1 MDNIEN
7 ELGDIK
13 LDDPIKFGLNN
24 KADSNSNKVVTRV
37 GLEPAGRSKTKNKS
51 SVVSKILFVLLMLSS
66 SAFGAFSVWLF
77 LF

>member
-7 ELGDIK
+7 ELSDIK
-13 LDDPIKFGLNN
+13 LDDPIKFGVND
-24 KADSNSNKVVTRV
+24 KANSNSNKVATRV
-37 GLEPAGRSKTKNKS
+37 GLEPTGRTRIKNKS